1 VALPAS
7 STTTITEALER
18 PVFKPTI
25 ALFAAVLALVIVA
38 SGCGGGYNSD
48 SSAPSGGA
56 APAVDGGGAAAVK
69 PAQPAAAVAGSAKAI
84 DVDVKD
90 NLFTPATIQ
99 AKVGQKITWN
109 LRGQIAHTVTASEG
123 AKFDSGPLNP
133 GQSFSYTPTKAGTI
147 QYLCSFHQ
155 GMVGTIIVK

>member
-1 VALPAS
+1 
-7 STTTITEALER
+7 
-18 PVFKPTI
+18 VFKPTI
-25 ALFAAVLALVIVA
+25 ALFAAVLALVILA

-48 SSAPSGGA
+48 SSASSGGA
-56 APAVDGGGAAAVK
+56 APAVGGGAAAVK
-69 PAQPAAAVAGSAKAI
+69 PAQPAAAVAGSAKSI

-90 NLFTPATIQ
+90 NLFAPATIQ

-109 LRGQIAHTVTASEG
+109 QRGQIAHTVTASEG

-155 GMVGTIIVK
+155 GMVGTIVVK